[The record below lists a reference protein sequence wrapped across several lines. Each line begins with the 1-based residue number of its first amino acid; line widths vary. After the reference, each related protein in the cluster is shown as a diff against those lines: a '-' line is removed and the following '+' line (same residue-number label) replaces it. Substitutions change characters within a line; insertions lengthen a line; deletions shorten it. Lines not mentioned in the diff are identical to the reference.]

1 MEIRQ
6 LEYFLMV
13 NQAGSFTRAAERLF
27 VSQPAVT
34 NAVRSLEEELGIQL
48 FDRSQKQAIL
58 TAEGRIFCAHA
69 EHVMQGISTTL
80 DEIRAIKNLSS
91 GKLRL
96 GLTGFAALP
105 PVMRLIK
112 LFRESYPNI
121 EVELV
126 ESSCSDLLAQLID
139 DKLDLAILLGVDG
152 EKAPP
157 ALTQLNLPSQEMAV
171 CCSRQHRL
179 RRKNS
184 LALSELA
191 SEALLIPS
199 ENAIAKILQEVKI
212 TVSSSIQSRHA
223 ATLMNLASLDCGLAL
238 LPESLGLTN
247 EELTVIPLEPAIFV
261 IPTIFSKT
269 GRHLSHAATAF
280 LELAQKGVGD
290 HA

>member
-48 FDRSQKQAIL
+48 FDRSQKQAAL

-69 EHVMQGISTTL
+69 EQVMQGISTTL
-80 DEIRAIKNLSS
+80 DEIRAIKNLAS

-112 LFRESYPNI
+112 IFRESYPNI
-121 EVELV
+121 EVELT
-126 ESSCSDLLAQLID
+126 ENSRSELLARLID
-139 DKLDLAILLGVDG
+139 DKLDLVLTLGMND

-157 ALTQLNLPSQEMAV
+157 ALTQLNLPAQEMAI

-184 LALSELA
+184 LTLTELSG
-191 SEALLIPS
+191 EALLIPAD
-199 ENAIAKILQEVKI
+199 NAIARILQSTKI
-212 TVSSSIQSRHA
+212 SVARSIQSRHA
-223 ATLMNLASLDCGLAL
+223 ATLMNLAALDCGLAL
-238 LPESLGLTN
+238 LPESLAITN
-247 EELTVIPLEPAIFV
+247 EELTVIPLEPALFV
-261 IPTIFSKT
+261 TPIIFSKT
-269 GRHLSHAATAF
+269 GRHLSHAADTF
-280 LELAQKGVGD
+280 LEIARKGGVD

>member
-6 LEYFLMV
+6 MEYFLMV

-48 FDRSQKQAIL
+48 FDRSQKLAVL

-69 EHVMQGISTTL
+69 EQVMQGISTTL

-105 PVMRLIK
+105 PVMRLLK
-112 LFRESYPNI
+112 TFRDSYHNI
-121 EVELV
+121 AVELA
-126 ESSCSDLLAQLID
+126 ESNRSERLAQLID
-139 DKLDLAILLGVDG
+139 DKLDLVLTLGTKD
-152 EKAPP
+152 EKTPP
-157 ALTQLNLPSQEMAV
+157 ALTQLNLPAQEMAI
-171 CCSRQHRL
+171 CCNRQHRL

-184 LALSELA
+184 LTLTELSVE
-191 SEALLIPS
+191 SLLIPAD
-199 ENAIAKILQEVKI
+199 NAIAKILQGIKI
-212 TVSSSIQSRHA
+212 SISHSMQSRHA
-223 ATLMNLASLDCGLAL
+223 TTLMNLAALDCGLAL
-238 LPESLGLTN
+238 LPESLAITN
-247 EELTVIPLEPAIFV
+247 EELTVIPLEPAILV
-261 IPTIFSKT
+261 IPIIFSKT
-269 GRHLSHAATAF
+269 GRHLSHAATTF
-280 LELAQKGVGD
+280 LDIARKGVDD

>member
-48 FDRSQKQAIL
+48 FDRSQKLAVL

-69 EHVMQGISTTL
+69 EQVMQGISTTL

-105 PVMRLIK
+105 QVMRLIK

-121 EVELV
+121 DVDLTETSRSE
-126 ESSCSDLLAQLID
+126 LLAQLID
-139 DKLDLAILLGVDG
+139 DKLDLVLTLGVNE

-157 ALTQLNLPSQEMAV
+157 ALTQLNLPAQEMAV

-184 LALSELA
+184 LTLSEL
-191 SEALLIPS
+191 SGEALLIPVD
-199 ENAIAKILQEVKI
+199 NAIAKILQGTKI
-212 TVSSSIQSRHA
+212 SISHSIHSRHA
-223 ATLMNLASLDCGLAL
+223 TTLMNLAALDCGLAL
-238 LPESLGLTN
+238 LPESMAITN

-261 IPTIFSKT
+261 VPIIFSKT
-269 GRHLSHAATAF
+269 GRHLSHAATTF
-280 LELAQKGVGD
+280 LEIAQKGVVN

>member
-48 FDRSQKQAIL
+48 FDRSQKLAVL

-69 EHVMQGISTTL
+69 EQVMQGISTTL

-105 PVMRLIK
+105 QVMRLIK

-121 EVELV
+121 DVDLTGTSRSE
-126 ESSCSDLLAQLID
+126 LLAQLID
-139 DKLDLAILLGVDG
+139 DKLDLVLTLGVNE

-157 ALTQLNLPSQEMAV
+157 ALTQLNLPAQEMAV

-184 LALSELA
+184 LTLSEL
-191 SEALLIPS
+191 SGEALLIPVD
-199 ENAIAKILQEVKI
+199 NAIAKILQGTKI
-212 TVSSSIQSRHA
+212 SISHSIHSRHA
-223 ATLMNLASLDCGLAL
+223 TTLMNLAALDCGLAL
-238 LPESLGLTN
+238 LPESMAITN

-261 IPTIFSKT
+261 VPIIFSKT
-269 GRHLSHAATAF
+269 GRHLSHAATTF
-280 LELAQKGVGD
+280 LEIAQKGVVD